1 MNLSCIQRK
10 FLCQLLMEYSKNIN
24 LQLLIYESDIHTI
37 VNTLLCG
44 GYNHT
49 EETILNE
56 IRETVMCM
64 EYKKFIKL

>member
-1 MNLSCIQRK
+1 
-10 FLCQLLMEYSKNIN
+10 MEYSKNIN